1 MDVNLE
7 LADVSEAEMYALANF
22 VKRIGYVEYKQN
34 AESDGEAN
42 QMRSEPT
49 APKTIATT
57 AKRRLSRNQNRA
69 VTKTHNNPGNSR
81 GISRKDL

>member
-7 LADVSEAEMYALANF
+7 LEDVSEAGMYALANF

-42 QMRSEPT
+42 Q
-49 APKTIATT
+49 IAI
-57 AKRRLSRNQNRA
+57 AVSALASALDRA
-69 VTKTHNNPGNSR
+69 GYEVW
-81 GISRKDL
+81 

>member
-22 VKRIGYVEYKQN
+22 VKRIGHVEYKQN

-42 QMRSEPT
+42 Q
-49 APKTIATT
+49 IAI
-57 AKRRLSRNQNRA
+57 AVSALASALDRA
-69 VTKTHNNPGNSR
+69 GYEVW
-81 GISRKDL
+81 